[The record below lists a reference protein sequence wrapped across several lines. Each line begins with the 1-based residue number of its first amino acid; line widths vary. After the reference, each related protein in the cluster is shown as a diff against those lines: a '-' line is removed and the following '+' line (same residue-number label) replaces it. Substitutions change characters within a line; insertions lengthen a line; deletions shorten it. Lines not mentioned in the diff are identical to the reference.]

1 MRWDPSHQS
10 ENVEDRRGQG
20 GAGGGGIFSLVFLL
34 FRHFGVGGVVVG
46 LVIVGGIALFGG
58 GGMLGLSGS
67 APTATGTATGT
78 DAGKAFVAFVL
89 DDAQKTWTELYRER
103 GKTYQPARLVL
114 FAGRTES
121 GCGAG
126 DAATG
131 PFYCPKDQRVYIDL
145 DFYRALKDRLG
156 APGDFAQAYV
166 IAHEIG
172 HHITQ
177 LEQNLGKGRDEG
189 AEGSSVRVELQA
201 DCYAGVWAHSANAR
215 ELLEMGDFE
224 EAMHAAEAIGD
235 DTLQQASGGVVRPE
249 SFTHGTSAQRMRWF
263 QQGFR
268 SGKPEA
274 CNTFGTS
281 EL

>member
-1 MRWDPSHQS
+1 MRWDRSHQS

-20 GAGGGGIFSLVFLL
+20 GSGGGGIFSLVFLL

-46 LVIVGGIALFGG
+46 LLVIGGIALFGG
-58 GGMLGLSGS
+58 SDMFGLSGS
-67 APTATGTATGT
+67 ARTAPASAPGT
-78 DAGKAFVAFVL
+78 DSGKAFVSFVL
-89 DDAQKTWTELYRER
+89 DDAQKTWSELYRER

-126 DAATG
+126 NAATG
-131 PFYCPKDQRVYIDL
+131 PFYCPRDQRVYIDL
-145 DFYRALKDRLG
+145 DFYRALRDKLS

-177 LEQNLGKGRDEG
+177 LEQNLGKGRNEG
-189 AEGSSVRVELQA
+189 AEGGSVRVELQA
-201 DCYAGVWAHSANAR
+201 DCYAGVWAHSAKAR
-215 ELLEMGDFE
+215 QLLEMGDFE
-224 EAMHAAEAIGD
+224 EAMRAAEAIGD
-235 DTLQQASGGVVRPE
+235 DTLQQASDGVVRPE

-263 QQGFR
+263 QQGFT

-274 CNTFGTS
+274 CNTFNAS